1 MKRNI
6 VSFSGGKDSTAMLL
20 MLLER
25 GEHVEEILYFD
36 TGWDFP
42 EMDAHIKEVEELTGM
57 KVTRLK
63 PKQSFEYLMFEHPV
77 VSSKTGE
84 LSCVGYGWPS
94 AMRRWCTREKSRALR
109 TYLRGL
115 EFKDIPGDI
124 VVHIGFASDE
134 AHRVDKQRK
143 DIDRY
148 ELRFPLIEWGVDEK
162 AALEYC
168 KDKGLSWGGLYN
180 HFKRVSCYCCPL
192 QSMATAQILKNNY
205 PDLWNKMLQM
215 ESRITHEPGK
225 RFLHE
230 YKVSDL

>member
-1 MKRNI
+1 
-6 VSFSGGKDSTAMLL
+6 
-20 MLLER
+20 
-25 GEHVEEILYFD
+25 
-36 TGWDFP
+36 
-42 EMDAHIKEVEELTGM
+42 
-57 KVTRLK
+57 
-63 PKQSFEYLMFEHPV
+63 
-77 VSSKTGE
+77 
-84 LSCVGYGWPS
+84 
-94 AMRRWCTREKSRALR
+94 MRRWCTREKSRALR

-192 QSMATAQILKNNY
+192 QSMATAQVLKNNY